1 MKRSRGVSTWTGQP
15 PTNLFIYMMILFSCL
30 TQGAVFGDGDPGNGT
45 EDQRRKATAEHL
57 KPMGTIFCDGMLRG
71 TAIHVRSRLDT
82 DLRSSSIILTAAH
95 VLYDPKTA
103 QRFEKCVYRP
113 QNKRLTTVDITQV
126 SSHRFNPKSVD
137 RLEQAENDIVFI
149 RLSRRLLQP
158 TLKLTAAS
166 ETPSAL
172 LLIGYNSDKNDI
184 SQSADCHQFVS
195 ETFASEKLLLHD
207 CDANNGASGGAV
219 LDTANGRLV
228 GVHGGTLLV
237 NDAQSPRSEIPGGAK
252 ADPEKLIN
260 QARGIDQSVI
270 ETLNQ
275 FSAYPAKHFQD

>member
-1 MKRSRGVSTWTGQP
+1 MKRSCGVSIWTDQP
-15 PTNLFIYMMILFSCL
+15 PINLFIYMMILFSSL

-71 TAIHVRSRLDT
+71 TAIHVRSPLDT
-82 DLRSSSIILTAAH
+82 GLRSSSIILTAAH

-103 QRFEKCVYRP
+103 QRFKKCAYRP

-149 RLSRRLLQP
+149 RLSQRLLQP
-158 TLKLTAAS
+158 TLKLTSAS

-172 LLIGYNSDKNDI
+172 LLIGYN
-184 SQSADCHQFVS
+184 
-195 ETFASEKLLLHD
+195 

-219 LDTANGRLV
+219 LDAANGRLV

-260 QARGIDQSVI
+260 QARGIDHRVI
-270 ETLNQ
+270 EMLNQ
-275 FSAYPAKHFQD
+275 FSAYPAKNFQD